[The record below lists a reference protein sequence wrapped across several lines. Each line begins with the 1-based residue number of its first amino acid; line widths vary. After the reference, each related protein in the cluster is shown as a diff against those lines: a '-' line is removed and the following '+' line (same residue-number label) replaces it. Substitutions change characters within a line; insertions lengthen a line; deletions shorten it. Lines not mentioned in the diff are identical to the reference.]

1 MDAQQRKSHTSLG
14 EIYFWTATVHKW
26 LPLLEED
33 VSKNLVVN
41 YLKKLFLRQ
50 GSWLTNRDKLIKILN

>member
-1 MDAQQRKSHTSLG
+1 MDTQQRKSHTSLG